1 MTERSKTLALMA
13 LKEKAR
19 VAETLGGL
27 REVLGQKAQ
36 AAAVA
41 DRLAAVLAEKREAG
55 PGVQSMATLRAERG
69 MVGQI
74 LAEIDKQ
81 RDRAAALAQAV
92 GEAQATLARQEHR
105 LQLLADK
112 AREARRGEAEAA
124 QALRDAAMPRCR
136 RAGARP
142 LGTELANA
150 GAMD

>member
-27 REVLGQKAQ
+27 REVLMQKAQ
-36 AAAVA
+36 AVAVA
-41 DRLAAVLAEKREAG
+41 ERLAAVLAEKREAA
-55 PGVQSMATLRAERG
+55 PAVQSMATLRAERG

-81 RDRAAALAQAV
+81 RDREAALALAV
-92 GEAQATLARQEHR
+92 AEAQAKLAREEHR

-112 AREARRGEAEAA
+112 AREARRGEAEAQ
-124 QALRDAAMPRCR
+124 QALRDGAMPPRKR
-136 RAGARP
+136 
-142 LGTELANA
+142 
-150 GAMD
+150 

>member
-27 REVLGQKAQ
+27 REVLMQKAQ
-36 AAAVA
+36 AGAVA
-41 DRLAAVLAEKREAG
+41 ERLAAVLAEKRGAA
-55 PGVQSMATLRAERG
+55 PAVQSMATLRAERG

-81 RDRAAALAQAV
+81 RDRESALALAV
-92 GEAQATLARQEHR
+92 AEAQAKLAREEHR

-112 AREARRGEAEAA
+112 AREARRGEAEAK
-124 QALRDAAMPRCR
+124 QALRDGAMPPRKR
-136 RAGARP
+136 
-142 LGTELANA
+142 
-150 GAMD
+150 